1 MAELPQVAQPLP
13 LLEEQ
18 RAERLRRALWPEA
31 RADAVAAALFPGAA
45 VLRRQ
50 AWKS

>member
-1 MAELPQVAQPLP
+1 MAELPLVAQPLP
-13 LLEEQ
+13 VLEEQ
-18 RAERLRRALWPEA
+18 RVERLRRVFWPEA

-45 VLRRQ
+45 LLRRQ